1 MPDIVGKLFE
11 GTLKVVGFPLLLIKK
26 IGMYGIEEIED
37 EENQIR
43 TTRLQKFLWFC
54 LYTSI
59 FITIF
64 AVGGIITVF
73 IGMIYTYLAI
83 YKKFKCF
90 NSKIPDESCD
100 L

>member
-1 MPDIVGKLFE
+1 MADIVAR
-11 GTLKVVGFPLLLIKK
+11 VGVGAVKAALFPLLLIKK
-26 IGMYGIEEIED
+26 MGMYGIEEIED

-43 TTRLQKFLWFC
+43 TTRLKKFLWFC

-73 IGMIYTYLAI
+73 IGMVYAYLAI

-90 NSKIPDESCD
+90 NSNIPDKSCD

>member
-1 MPDIVGKLFE
+1 MAAIVGKLFE
-11 GTLKVVGFPLLLIKK
+11 STLKVVLFPLLLIKK
-26 IGMYGIEEIED
+26 MGMYGIEEIED

-43 TTRLQKFLWFC
+43 TTRLKKFLWFC

-64 AVGGIITVF
+64 AVGGILTVF
-73 IGMIYTYLAI
+73 IGMVYAYLAI

-90 NSKIPDESCD
+90 NSNIPDKSCD

>member
-1 MPDIVGKLFE
+1 MAAIVAKVFE
-11 GTLKVVGFPLLLIKK
+11 GTLKVVGFPLILIYKM
-26 IGMYGIEEIED
+26 GMYGVDEIED
-37 EENQIR
+37 EANQIR
-43 TTRLQKFLWFC
+43 TTRLKKFLWFC

-64 AVGGIITVF
+64 AVGGILTVF
-73 IGMIYTYLAI
+73 IGMVYAYIAI

>member
-1 MPDIVGKLFE
+1 MAAIVGKLFE
-11 GTLKVVGFPLLLIKK
+11 STLKVVLFPLLLIKK
-26 IGMYGIEEIED
+26 MGMYGIEEIED

-43 TTRLQKFLWFC
+43 TTRLKKFLWFC

-64 AVGGIITVF
+64 AVGGILTVF
-73 IGMIYTYLAI
+73 IGMVYAYIAI